1 MHIIYFSKKREAK
14 PPLTSST
21 WLPINLP
28 VSAEQEKITKS
39 HSSKGFDLS
48 FVNFLNSLKDYTSLS
63 DICN

>member
-14 PPLTSST
+14 PLFTPST
-21 WLPINLP
+21 WLPINLS

-39 HSSKGFDLS
+39 HSNKGCDLS

-63 DICN
+63 DIYN